1 MMAFMPNVGFPELL
15 IVLFIVLLLFG
26 AGKLPEVARSIGKSF
41 KELKKGVKEIEKSVS
56 DEGKKES

>member
-1 MMAFMPNVGFPELL
+1 MMAFMPNVGFAELL